1 VSRRPRPAGS
11 PRPGTGRLDAAE
23 AARLRPLAHALRV
36 AAAGRD
42 QPPSLTLVT
51 GDLAGATRVGLLAGT
66 FNPLTTAHAAL
77 AEAARA
83 AGCDR
88 VVLTMAP
95 VSLAKETVERAHAL
109 DRLDWLVG
117 WARDRPWVAVAVAS
131 HPLLVDMVEACARLL
146 GDDHRAEIVLLLGSD
161 KAAQIADPRWYDEPA
176 AAHARLARL
185 ASVLVA
191 VRAGP
196 PVRLEA
202 LPFPAAVLPTP
213 GWTVDR
219 SATQARE
226 EAAHGH
232 RLTGLVPDEVAA
244 PALRTGA
251 YAADPGPY
259 LARAD
264 ALHALVEES

>member
-1 VSRRPRPAGS
+1 V
-11 PRPGTGRLDAAE
+11 
-23 AARLRPLAHALRV
+23 RLRPLAHALRV

-42 QPPSLTLVT
+42 RPPSLTLAA
-51 GDLAGATRVGLLAGT
+51 GDLAGATRLGLLAGT

-77 AEAARA
+77 AEAARD

-88 VVLTMAP
+88 VLLAMAP

-109 DRLDWLVG
+109 DRLDWLVD
-117 WARDRPWVAVAVAS
+117 WARGRPWTAVAVAS
-131 HPLLVDMVEACARLL
+131 HPLLVDMVEAAARLL

-161 KAAQIADPRWYDEPA
+161 KAAQIADPRWYDDPD

-185 ASVLVA
+185 ASALVA

-196 PVRLEA
+196 PVELA
-202 LPFPAAVLPTP
+202 TLPFPAAPLPTP
-213 GWTVDR
+213 GWTLDR
-219 SATQARE
+219 SATEARA
-226 EAAHGH
+226 EAARGH
-232 RLTGLVPDEVAA
+232 PLAGLVPDEVAV
-244 PALRTGA
+244 PALHTGA

-264 ALHALVEES
+264 ALHNLVEES